1 MTSISINKTY
11 LDICL
16 AVYGIQPNVDNT
28 NVIDRNIWEQLT
40 VNVIQGDGTSIYTT
54 NDLNGNPYYNTS
66 SGVQAALYRNR
77 LTNEMVIAY
86 RGTDQTEDLLVDLQI
101 ALGNISQEQLLD
113 AENFYNAV
121 ITQYGDSNITIT
133 GHSLG
138 GALAQLVGAETG
150 VETVT
155 FNAPGMKNQI
165 SGGSYNNITNYVNLN
180 DWIGCYGQHAGTT
193 CFYLPL
199 KLSVKYQTVVKYRYS
214 LNLEPKIKLPVKVRK

>member
-28 NVIDRNIWEQLT
+28 NVIDRNIWEQLP
-40 VNVIQGDGTSIYTT
+40 VNVIQGDGTSIHTT

-113 AENFYNAV
+113 AEIFYNAV

-180 DWIGCYGQHAGTT
+180 D
-193 CFYLPL
+193 
-199 KLSVKYQTVVKYRYS
+199 
-214 LNLEPKIKLPVKVRK
+214 